1 MYFTRLKM
9 KGKLFLI
16 LFITLPFYL
25 PANFLHKAPALQK
38 NVITLHNLEN
48 LKNRKKNEE
57 RRIIIKRKHAS
68 KRGCKRSENPEANNN
83 QRLVGR
89 GNFRRGGINE
99 NFRVG

>member
-1 MYFTRLKM
+1 M

-48 LKNRKKNEE
+48 LKNRKKRTKEE
-57 RRIIIKRKHAS
+57 ESLLKENTQANGAAREAKIPKRIIISVWLAEGTS
-68 KRGCKRSENPEANNN
+68 VEA
-83 QRLVGR
+83 G
-89 GNFRRGGINE
+89 
-99 NFRVG
+99 